1 MEMSGIYKGAT
12 GSGLFIT
19 WDGDEFDGDCL
30 TRSNRSRWFVTPC
43 KSSLHMGNGLASCTS
58 VVVRRASH
66 TITRRGADL
75 SQPNISTF
83 LIASAAFLALE
94 AGPVVANMN
103 VRQLLPKH
111 RVGESDSNE
120 LPRTWMPGQLFDFP
134 IGYKTRRDCE

>member
-1 MEMSGIYKGAT
+1 M
-12 GSGLFIT
+12 
-19 WDGDEFDGDCL
+19 
-30 TRSNRSRWFVTPC
+30 
-43 KSSLHMGNGLASCTS
+43 
-58 VVVRRASH
+58 
-66 TITRRGADL
+66 
-75 SQPNISTF
+75 SQPNIRTF